1 MLVLKDNW
9 EASKICPSNDGL
21 EDKAHEGRDSVSFFS

>member
-21 EDKAHEGRDSVSFFS
+21 DKAHEGRDSVSFFS